1 MTEYTAKSK
10 TTKKVAIFQY
20 LLTPKLEL
28 KGHSKWSRKVLTNL
42 RTSYLQDIVKNIIL
56 VIHIK

>member
-20 LLTPKLEL
+20 LLAPKLEL
-28 KGHSKWSRKVLTNL
+28 KGHSNGQERF
-42 RTSYLQDIVKNIIL
+42 
-56 VIHIK
+56 